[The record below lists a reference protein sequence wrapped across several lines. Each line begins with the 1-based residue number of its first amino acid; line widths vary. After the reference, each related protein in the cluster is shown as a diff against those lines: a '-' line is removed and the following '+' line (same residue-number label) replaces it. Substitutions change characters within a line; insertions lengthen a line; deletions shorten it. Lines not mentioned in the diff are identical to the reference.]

1 MSSIPNLFKGL
12 VPAKADAHC
21 SKCQSKISDSRRR
34 AIEMELELMGSSKNI
49 CSECF
54 NREAVII
61 SVI

>member
-1 MSSIPNLFKGL
+1 MSSLQGLKGL
-12 VPAKADAHC
+12 VPAKADTNC
-21 SKCQSKISDSRRR
+21 SKCQSVISDSRRR